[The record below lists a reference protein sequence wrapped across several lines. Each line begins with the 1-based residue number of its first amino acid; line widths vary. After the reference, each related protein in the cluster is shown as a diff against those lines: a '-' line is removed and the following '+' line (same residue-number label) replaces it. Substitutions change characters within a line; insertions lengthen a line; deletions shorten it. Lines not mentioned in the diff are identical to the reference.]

1 MFNYVLPDGG
11 EPFAFFENTG
21 VLVVN
26 GSLNR
31 EKQDRY
37 SFLVKREAFA
47 KISHCF
53 SWYLLLDR
61 KRLNDFHQLC
71 AVNVRVTK
79 KNQQSS

>member
-37 SFLVKREAFA
+37 SFLVKER
-47 KISHCF
+47 H
-53 SWYLLLDR
+53 LPR
-61 KRLNDFHQLC
+61 FHTVL
-71 AVNVRVTK
+71 AD
-79 KNQQSS
+79 SSC

>member
-37 SFLVKREAFA
+37 SFLVKREASA

-53 SWYLLLDR
+53 S
-61 KRLNDFHQLC
+61 
-71 AVNVRVTK
+71 
-79 KNQQSS
+79 